1 MSDRPEGTVADTGE
15 AIQRHIN
22 RADDAVEQVR
32 QFTRS
37 RPLAALL
44 IAVGV
49 GYLLGKV
56 V

>member
-1 MSDRPEGTVADTGE
+1 MNDRAEGTVADTGE
-15 AIQRHIN
+15 ALQKQIN
-22 RADDAVEQVR
+22 RADDALDEVTTFVR
-32 QFTRS
+32 N
-37 RPLAALL
+37 RPILSLL